1 MSILPFPTAARTP
14 GVPSRV
20 SLVES
25 LLADNERALISY
37 ATRLLSGDRERA
49 RDVVQDVFLRLCAQ
63 EDLAGLGREWLF
75 RVTRNRC
82 VDVHRKESRMTA
94 VETMDDGLWSGGAA
108 GTEAAPGAE
117 DRLGDA
123 EELAHAIDRLPARQQ
138 EALRLKFESG
148 LSYAEIGRVMET
160 SAGNVGWILHK
171 AIQGLR
177 ARMIPEGGAR

>member
-1 MSILPFPTAARTP
+1 MSILPFPTAAQAPRA
-14 GVPSRV
+14 SEDRV
-20 SLVES
+20 SIVEA
-25 LLADNERALISY
+25 LLADNERALVSY

-63 EDLAGLGREWLF
+63 EELSGLGREWLF

-82 VDVHRKESRMTA
+82 VDVHRKESRMAT
-94 VETMDDGLWSGGAA
+94 VETMDDSLWHGGAA
-108 GTEAAPGAE
+108 GEPDPEAGE
-117 DRLGDA
+117 GLGDA
-123 EELAHAIDRLPARQQ
+123 EELAQAIDRLPTRQQ